1 MTHERQVALVTGG
14 ARRVGAVI
22 ARHLH
27 REGFNLIIHYRRSRA
42 EAEGL
47 AEELLRDR
55 PDSVALVGGDLA
67 QPAQTPALAEEA
79 ARRWGRLDV
88 LVNNAS
94 SFYPTALG
102 EVTEAQWEELLG
114 SNLKGPFFLTQAA
127 ASYLRDHG
135 GAVVN
140 LADVYADRP
149 LKGFPVYSI
158 AKAGVVMMT
167 KALARELAPAV
178 RVNAV
183 APGAVLWPEG
193 GTPEATQAA
202 IISRTALKRQ
212 GEPEDIARA
221 VLFFIR
227 DAPFVTGQ
235 ILTVDGGRTLTN

>member
-1 MTHERQVALVTGG
+1 
-14 ARRVGAVI
+14 VGAII

-27 REGFNLIIHYRRSRA
+27 REGFNLIVHYRRSRA
-42 EAEGL
+42 EAERL
-47 AEELLRDR
+47 AEELMADR
-55 PDSVALVGGDLA
+55 PGSVALVGGDLA
-67 QPAQTPALAEEA
+67 QSGQAPALVQEA
-79 ARRWGRLDV
+79 ARPWGRLDV

-102 EVTEAQWEELLG
+102 EVREEQWEDLLG

-127 ASYLRDHG
+127 APYLRDVG

-167 KALARELAPAV
+167 KTLARELAPAV

-193 GTPEATQAA
+193 RTSEATQAA

-235 ILTVDGGRTLTN
+235 ILAVDGGRTLTN